1 MAEDELLDALEAHG
15 IDLGHDPDATLVDVL
30 DQDAELVMPLI
41 DERWAWIPALLDGR
55 TFTHRLNELEVEHDI
70 VRWDTDLAPVSMLTE
85 SETYQRLVDG
95 SPIIDVSPFLD
106 GDALAARRVPATAI
120 DAEGAFAVTARILR
134 RTWCRRR

>member
-1 MAEDELLDALEAHG
+1 MAEDELLDALEAQG

-30 DQDAELVMPLI
+30 DEDAELVMPLI

-55 TFTHRLNELEVEHDI
+55 TFIHRLNELEVEHDI

-95 SPIIDVSPFLD
+95 FADHRCVPLPGRRCFGGATRTRNSDRRRGSV
-106 GDALAARRVPATAI
+106 AA
-120 DAEGAFAVTARILR
+120 TARILR